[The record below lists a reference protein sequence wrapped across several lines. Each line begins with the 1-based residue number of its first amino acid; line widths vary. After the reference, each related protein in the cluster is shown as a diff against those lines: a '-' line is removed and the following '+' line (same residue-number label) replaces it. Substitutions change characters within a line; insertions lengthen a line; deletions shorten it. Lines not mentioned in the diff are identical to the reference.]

1 MARRSLHLAQVVKP
15 QAESRFEQCGRK
27 NADDVTETNRVG
39 DFDHE
44 TDRSVRAQQIYQTI
58 DRQGFQWVVVFVAG
72 IGFFL
77 VSLQHLCRY
86 SGGLGYGLQST

>member
-1 MARRSLHLAQVVKP
+1 MARCESTFVEP
-15 QAESRFEQCGRK
+15 QANLGIYP
-27 NADDVTETNRVG
+27 ETNRVG

-44 TDRSVRAQQIYQTI
+44 TDRNVRAQQIYQTI

-77 VSLQHLCRY
+77 VSLLC
-86 SGGLGYGLQST
+86 LTFQ